1 MQKRKYLVILVLL
14 FLFAP
19 MVGAQYIRAQH
30 VTKAG
35 QIRFF
40 YDRYME
46 CIETGNRK
54 MGSDL
59 LRSFLTP
66 EMQEKRGRLIDAT
79 GADPILRAQDVSEH
93 GRQTLTCRHLEGN
106 WFEVAYRS
114 FSWGVQD
121 TVTIRI
127 PMRTEEDEKGRVR
140 INYIVPEWGGS
151 RYGDYL
157 FDIQSQRVIDRLDA
171 RIFVETFFKAY
182 VYPYATMSPSL
193 EQDLEQLRK
202 RYCTPSFLRGKYA
215 AIRQEYLEDGES
227 IDPLI
232 NCADFDAFWHPSIS
246 IDSIDSLTFRIGYD
260 TDDAKGWRK
269 DIKMMVTMEKGRFL
283 LSDIEAK

>member
-1 MQKRKYLVILVLL
+1 MQKRKYLVVLVLL

-19 MVGAQYIRAQH
+19 LVGAQYVRAQH
-30 VTKAG
+30 VTKAE
-35 QIRFF
+35 QIKFF

-46 CIETGNRK
+46 CIETGNSNKER
-54 MGSDL
+54 DL
-59 LRSFLTP
+59 LNRFLTL
-66 EMQEKRGRLIDAT
+66 EMQKKRVRLVEVT
-79 GADPILRAQDVSEH
+79 GADPILRAQDVPEH
-93 GRQTLTCRHLEGN
+93 GRQTLACRHLEGN
-106 WFEVAYRS
+106 WFEVAFRS

-157 FDIQSQRVIDRLDA
+157 FDIHFQRVTDQLDA

-215 AIRQEYLEDGES
+215 AIKQEYLEDGES

-232 NCADFDAFWHPSIS
+232 NCADFDAFWYPSIS

-260 TDDAKGWRK
+260 TDSTKGWHK

>member
-1 MQKRKYLVILVLL
+1 
-14 FLFAP
+14 
-19 MVGAQYIRAQH
+19 
-30 VTKAG
+30 
-35 QIRFF
+35 
-40 YDRYME
+40 
-46 CIETGNRK
+46 

-79 GADPILRAQDVSEH
+79 GADPILRAQDVPEH
-93 GRQTLTCRHLEGN
+93 GRQTLTCRHLEGD

-127 PMRTEEDEKGRVR
+127 AMRTEEDEKGRVR

-182 VYPYATMSPSL
+182 VYPYATMPPSL

-215 AIRQEYLEDGES
+215 AIKQEYLEDGES

-232 NCADFDAFWHPSIS
+232 NCADFDAFWHPSIRV
-246 IDSIDSLTFRIGYD
+246 DSIDSLTFRIGYD
-260 TDDAKGWRK
+260 TDGTKGWHK
-269 DIKMMVTMEKGRFL
+269 DIKMMVTREKGRFL